1 MYLYFC
7 SMFLDNFMDYVVVNP
22 FQLYRGGLL
31 YLSLVKEIIVIVER
45 HESTTITI
53 SLSTIML
60 YRVYLA
66 MSWNRS
72 RNLLVIGTDRRVHI
86 SLYVVLSLSPSLS
99 LSLSLSLDWSIDQPI
114 VRQTIQWPKLKR
126 TMNKHKKCL
135 KIPEECSE
143 TVNWRTTDNTMATRY
158 QRSNQKREMKKER
171 QHNGHKIPEE

>member
-1 MYLYFC
+1 
-7 SMFLDNFMDYVVVNP
+7 MFLDNFMDYVVVNP

-99 LSLSLSLDWSIDQPI
+99 LSLSLSRLID
-114 VRQTIQWPKLKR
+114 RSTDRKA
-126 TMNKHKKCL
+126 
-135 KIPEECSE
+135 
-143 TVNWRTTDNTMATRY
+143 DNTMAET
-158 QRSNQKREMKKER
+158 KKDNE
-171 QHNGHKIPEE
+171 QT